1 MTTWFIQTARPRL
14 PSSAAS
20 RRLDDGDVDLLH
32 RHHRLEGALGLSA
45 TGRHRVGQ
53 CAWGDLPGE
62 APAVLAPTARAFLAP
77 IADNRI
83 PVAVCLRL
91 ILRGYLEGERLAVLE
106 RRAAVETEAG
116 NAEDGELHRQHIA
129 GLAARVVARCL
140 VDSGHFTIRKGGGV
154 EPRRVLCVLV
164 EPEADRVFGFHVSF
178 TFFAK
183 LAALWTK
190 KEGHM
195 KPKNTIC
202 LW

>member
-91 ILRGYLEGERLAVLE
+91 IVRGDLEGERLAVLN
-106 RRAAVETEAG
+106 AG
-116 NAEDGELHRQHIA
+116 PPLRPRQ
-129 GLAARVVARCL
+129 GM
-140 VDSGHFTIRKGGGV
+140 
-154 EPRRVLCVLV
+154 PRTVNSTVNTS
-164 EPEADRVFGFHVSF
+164 P
-178 TFFAK
+178 
-183 LAALWTK
+183 ALPL
-190 KEGHM
+190 G
-195 KPKNTIC
+195 
-202 LW
+202 